1 MPFFAVF
8 RRFYHQ
14 ESELGDAA
22 VVLAERACIDRRI
35 AKASAAAV
43 CVHSGLYRC
52 RMKSIPTSLTSRR
65 HLQGFKIVTGKSAF
79 WRPATFLNFSLI
91 SKHSV
96 SLLVI
101 AQSFRRPCKVEC
113 KQQQASKRVHSI
125 PKSAPLQC
133 SRVDTYFPRSSP
145 NSSSPSSTSQR
156 QRRTKPFKQQVL

>member
-8 RRFYHQ
+8 RRIYHQ
-14 ESELGDAA
+14 ESELWDAA
-22 VVLAERACIDRRI
+22 VVAERACIDRRR

-43 CVHSGLYRC
+43 CVHSGRYRC
-52 RMKSIPTSLTSRR
+52 RMESIPTSLTSCR

-79 WRPATFLNFSLI
+79 WRPATFLNPSLI
-91 SKHSV
+91 RNHSV

-133 SRVDTYFPRSSP
+133 SRVDPFFPRSSP
-145 NSSSPSSTSQR
+145 NSSSPSSKSQR
-156 QRRTKPFKQQVL
+156 RRRTKPFKPEVL